1 MWGPREPISW
11 KEPGLI
17 HSLDT
22 MFLCATDHWAQSRC
36 SEKAMPSHSMIIS
49 PGHGFLQGTVARR
62 GQVPE
67 LKEPGGLWRQTI
79 NHVLVTAASFS
90 AGWGVVR
97 RQVLQRGGQVKMM
110 SLGQR
115 PE

>member
-1 MWGPREPISW
+1 
-11 KEPGLI
+11 
-17 HSLDT
+17 
-22 MFLCATDHWAQSRC
+22 
-36 SEKAMPSHSMIIS
+36 MPSHSMIIS

-90 AGWGVVR
+90 AGWG
-97 RQVLQRGGQVKMM
+97 GGEEAGTSERWPGKDDEP
-110 SLGQR
+110 GA
-115 PE
+115 ET